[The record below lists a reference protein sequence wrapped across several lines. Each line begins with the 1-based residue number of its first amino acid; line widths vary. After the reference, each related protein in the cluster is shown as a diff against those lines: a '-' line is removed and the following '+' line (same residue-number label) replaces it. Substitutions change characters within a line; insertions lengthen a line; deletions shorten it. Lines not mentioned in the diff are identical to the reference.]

1 MLHHHQY
8 CVLCHT
14 TLVDGSLLHL
24 NFHWGLFLHLVHVGK
39 RWLIC
44 LLKIVCLLTWKGIE
58 KTFAKRK
65 LKYLLHRSLVII
77 SEDFIMHEMSFFS
90 LLRFYTCKSKIYYQ
104 SNAFRKILVHSSYF
118 LYDIYVNVC
127 QFIRPINNVLFRE
140 LVA

>member
-1 MLHHHQY
+1 MTHLFTQN
-8 CVLCHT
+8 CM
-14 TLVDGSLLHL
+14 LVDL
-24 NFHWGLFLHLVHVGK
+24 K
-39 RWLIC
+39 RYRKEIC
-44 LLKIVCLLTWKGIE
+44 KEKVKI
-58 KTFAKRK
+58 FATQ
-65 LKYLLHRSLVII
+65 VII
-77 SEDFIMHEMSFFS
+77 SEDFIMHEMSLFS